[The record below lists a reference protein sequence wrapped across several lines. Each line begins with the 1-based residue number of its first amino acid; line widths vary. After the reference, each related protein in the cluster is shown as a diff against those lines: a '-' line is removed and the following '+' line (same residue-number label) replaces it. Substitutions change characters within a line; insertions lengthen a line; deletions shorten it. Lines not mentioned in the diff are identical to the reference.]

1 MEKQPIPNK
10 PDSKKA
16 SPVGPKT
23 GGKNQAKGFPIVA
36 LEAFETFFKEM
47 RHDSDIAFVLVAHLD
62 PTHVSL
68 LPELVQKRSKMEVH
82 QVRDGMRVQRN
93 HVYVIPPNKDLVILN
108 GTLQLLEFTQP
119 RGINLPIDT
128 FFRSLAKDQRRF
140 RRIF

>member
-36 LEAFETFFKEM
+36 LGASAGGLEAFETFFKEM

-62 PTHVSL
+62 LTMGTRTIFGCPGSSSVTWTDLRKIVFKFSPL
-68 LPELVQKRSKMEVH
+68 
-82 QVRDGMRVQRN
+82 GMQ
-93 HVYVIPPNKDLVILN
+93 
-108 GTLQLLEFTQP
+108 
-119 RGINLPIDT
+119 
-128 FFRSLAKDQRRF
+128 
-140 RRIF
+140 